1 MQLNQIRLSTD
12 LLQALYT
19 GTLVLPE
26 NQGPASNG
34 KPAESE
40 VVPISYLGRNQRK
53 FTVLVHYPNELYLPD
68 DSLQFLGSVL
78 KACQLTIADV
88 AIVNLA
94 RTPVTMAEIRQQ
106 LSPAIIIAFGGKA
119 LAEGFPAGTLLASG
133 NAGGLRFMQGPELE
147 VLSQPGDAAKPLK
160 KLLWESLKHMLEM

>member
-12 LLQALYT
+12 LLQALYAS
-19 GTLVLPE
+19 TLVLPE
-26 NQGPASNG
+26 KQDPVNG
-34 KPAESE
+34 KPAEKE
-40 VVPISYLGRNQRK
+40 LVPVSFLGRNQRN
-53 FTVLVHYPNELYLPD
+53 FTVLVYYPEELYLPD

-94 RTPVTMAEIRQQ
+94 KTPATMAEIRQQ
-106 LSPAIIIAFGGKA
+106 LSPAIIIAFGSKA
-119 LAEGFPAGTLLASG
+119 LAEGFPAGNLLT
-133 NAGGLRFMQGPELE
+133 AGDAGDLRYMQGPELE
-147 VLSQPGDAAKPLK
+147 VLSQPGDAVKPLK